1 MSIKYTNLTYN
12 ELRELAPKDKPFQV
26 VVQSNPH
33 GKGGKQTLWT
43 RTMTKSDVNSSPSAL
58 QSQEYYIDTE
68 GYGQY
73 DIDDVDYNCN
83 RFWKEKY
90 KGTFDLIIHHLD
102 DTILEQFKVGDEV
115 EVLKNTECK
124 NGELS
129 YVTPYN
135 YSYHRNRDCLF
146 QVSKVNNYTNGSIDY
161 ELSYKSYGLVT
172 GEKTEYLPIKVG
184 HNCLRKVVSKE
195 GQTPKKVEQ
204 PKTITIGDKTF
215 GLTEDLTNALKNLK
229 EID

>member
-12 ELRELAPKDKPFQV
+12 ELRELAPKDKPFQM

-33 GKGGKQTLWT
+33 GKGGKQTLWS
-43 RTMTKSDVNSSPSAL
+43 RKMTKSDVNSSPSAL

-90 KGTFDLIIHHLD
+90 KGTFDLIIHHFD
-102 DTILEQFKVGDEV
+102 DTTLERFKVGDEV
-115 EVLKNTECK
+115 EILDNIGAEITKRLFKILEVQEYRI
-124 NGELS
+124 GEIYYILDTS
-129 YVTPYN
+129 LICDGKHLTF
-135 YSYHRNRDCLF
+135 S
-146 QVSKVNNYTNGSIDY
+146 
-161 ELSYKSYGLVT
+161 
-172 GEKTEYLPIKVG
+172 
-184 HNCLRKVVSKE
+184 HNCLRKVVSKKIE
-195 GQTPKKVEQ
+195 S
-204 PKTITIGDKTF
+204 KTITIGNKTYPI
-215 GLTEDLTNALKNLK
+215 TEELTNALKNLK